1 MKNSKMRVP
10 AVQKPVH
17 TPTDTSLPEERH
29 GEADE
34 LERFIYRAS
43 HDLRGP
49 LSRLIGL
56 CNVAALE
63 VSDVQ
68 ALNYLYRIAYA
79 ANEMDEML
87 HKVLKVELVKQK
99 ELNKAPVSLP
109 EIVVATIETVFKEEG
124 HPPIAHVI
132 DIPPALIYTDAFL
145 LELAIENLLRNA
157 VQYRITSPRVEP
169 LITVSSR
176 EETGWLFL
184 TITDNGTGILPEH
197 QPRLFEMFFRGSE
210 LSKGPG
216 LGLYLTWL
224 CMKRLGGSVR
234 LIESRPQFTA
244 FELRV
249 PMGLWG

>member
-10 AVQKPVH
+10 AVQQQPAH
-17 TPTDTSLPEERH
+17 TTTAPLPEEHH

-68 ALNYLYRIAYA
+68 ALSYLYRIAYA
-79 ANEMDEML
+79 AGEMDEML

-109 EIVVATIETVFKEEG
+109 EIVVETIEAVLKEEG
-124 HPPIAHVI
+124 QPQLAYEIIV
-132 DIPPALIYTDAFL
+132 PPALIYTDAFL
-145 LELAIENLLRNA
+145 LELAIENLVRNA
-157 VQYRITSPRVEP
+157 VQYRITSARIVP
-169 LITVSSR
+169 LITVSSK
-176 EETGWLFL
+176 EEGGRLIL

-197 QPRLFEMFFRGSE
+197 QSRLFEMFFRGSE

-216 LGLYLTWL
+216 LGLYITWL
-224 CMKRLGGSVR
+224 CMKRLNGSVR
-234 LIESRPQFTA
+234 LLESRPHFTA
-244 FELRV
+244 FELQV

>member
-1 MKNSKMRVP
+1 MKNSKPRVP
-10 AVQKPVH
+10 AVQHLSKHAP
-17 TPTDTSLPEERH
+17 PLSEQQH

-49 LSRLIGL
+49 LSRLMGL

-68 ALNYLYRIAYA
+68 ALNYLYQIACTA
-79 ANEMDEML
+79 AEMDEML

-99 ELNKAPVSLP
+99 EINITPVNPAERTAQIMQSVLR
-109 EIVVATIETVFKEEG
+109 EEDQQDA
-124 HPPIAHVI
+124 ITFEMQ
-132 DIPPALIYTDAFL
+132 IPQILIYTDGFL
-145 LELAIENLLRNA
+145 LELALENLLRNA
-157 VQYRITSPRVEP
+157 VQYRITSARIDSH
-169 LITVSSR
+169 ITVSGKV
-176 EETGWLFL
+176 EGEGFL
-184 TITDNGTGILPEH
+184 LTVTDNGTGILPEH

-216 LGLYLTWL
+216 LGLYITWL

-234 LIESRPQFTA
+234 LLESRPKFTA
-244 FELRV
+244 FELRI

>member
-1 MKNSKMRVP
+1 MKNSKKHLP
-10 AVQKPVH
+10 AVEQQPAH
-17 TPTDTSLPEERH
+17 TVTSLPEAHH

-68 ALNYLYRIAYA
+68 ALDYLYRIACA

-87 HKVLKVELVKQK
+87 HKVLKIEVVKQK

-109 EIVVATIETVFKEEG
+109 EIVAEAMETVLKEEG
-124 HPPIAHVI
+124 QPELAYELH
-132 DIPPALIYTDAFL
+132 IPPALIYTDAFL

-157 VQYRITSPRVEP
+157 VQYRITSTRIET

-176 EETGWLFL
+176 EEGDRLIL

-216 LGLYLTWL
+216 LGLYITWL
-224 CMKRLGGSVR
+224 CMKRLGGSVH

-244 FELRV
+244 FELQV
-249 PMGLWG
+249 PTGLWG